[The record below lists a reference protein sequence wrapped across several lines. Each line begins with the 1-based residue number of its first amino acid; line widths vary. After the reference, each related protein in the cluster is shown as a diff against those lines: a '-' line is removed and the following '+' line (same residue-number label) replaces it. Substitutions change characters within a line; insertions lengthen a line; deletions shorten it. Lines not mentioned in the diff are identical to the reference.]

1 MVFAELHKKN
11 KKITQNSMQTKYVQQ
26 KKFYKTLFLQEE
38 TQNIGLK
45 KKILCIQCLGKIVLR
60 IVLI

>member
-1 MVFAELHKKN
+1 MVFAELHKRKKNN

-26 KKFYKTLFLQEE
+26 KKFYKTLFFLQEE

-45 KKILCIQCLGKIVLR
+45 KKILCINVWVKLC
-60 IVLI
+60 

>member
-1 MVFAELHKKN
+1 MVFAELHKRKKNN
-11 KKITQNSMQTKYVQQ
+11 KKITQSSMQTKYVQQ

-45 KKILCIQCLGKIVLR
+45 KKTKFYVFNVWVKSC
-60 IVLI
+60 

>member
-1 MVFAELHKKN
+1 
-11 KKITQNSMQTKYVQQ
+11 MQTKYVQQ

-45 KKILCIQCLGKIVLR
+45 KKILCINVWVKLC
-60 IVLI
+60 